1 MNRLQGCFD
10 DDDAGDDV
18 SAGPSFQGMRHD
30 PAHDA
35 LHFQMRDHSPTLK
48 AWMQDEPCGYV
59 DGLNVYNAPPDDPI
73 NAVDPLGT

>member
-1 MNRLQGCFD
+1 MNRLQDCFD
-10 DDDAGDDV
+10 DDDAGDGF
-18 SAGPSFQGMRHD
+18 AGQLFQGMRHD

-35 LHFQMRDHSPTLK
+35 LHFQQRGHSPTLK

-59 DGLNVYNAPPDDPI
+59 DGLNVYNAPPDNPI